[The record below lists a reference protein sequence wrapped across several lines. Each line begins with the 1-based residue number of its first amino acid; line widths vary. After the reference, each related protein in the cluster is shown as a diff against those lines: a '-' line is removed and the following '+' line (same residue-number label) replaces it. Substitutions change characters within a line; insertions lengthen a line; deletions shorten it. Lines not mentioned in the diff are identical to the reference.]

1 MQSKK
6 CKMRNEKDAFARP
19 NLQFAICHLQF
30 SFFWVLRATITCC
43 AVLLLNS
50 ACPAHEQAVEP
61 GTVESNVK
69 AESKVEIHGVSLGD
83 YRIRTFRQVDAQ
95 KSTVR
100 FTLYATVKDEHFA
113 EVQRLVEEHRQK
125 LRDQVITAT
134 RLAPL
139 AVFQEPDLATFR
151 RRVLVRL
158 RRAVPEIAV
167 EDLYISDFDLAI
179 KSL

>member
-1 MQSKK
+1 MLRLICSAMKS
-6 CKMRNEKDAFARP
+6 NTFLFAAVKLAAVAAALAVCGKSSASEEP
-19 NLQFAICHLQF
+19 VKPAMKE
-30 SFFWVLRATITCC
+30 SDVKEEASAEAT
-43 AVLLLNS
+43 S
-50 ACPAHEQAVEP
+50 
-61 GTVESNVK
+61 GK
-69 AESKVEIHGVSLGD
+69 EIHGVSLGD
-83 YRIRTFRQVDAQ
+83 YRIRSFHQVDAQ

-100 FTLYATVKDEHFA
+100 FTLYATVKDENFA
-113 EVQRLVEEHRQK
+113 EFQRLVDEHRQK

-158 RRAVPEIAV
+158 RRAVPELVV

>member
-1 MQSKK
+1 MQIAK
-6 CKMRNEKDAFARP
+6 CKMKNKDDAVALP
-19 NLQFAICHLQF
+19 NLQFAVSWLPRAIIICAT
-30 SFFWVLRATITCC
+30 VL
-43 AVLLLNS
+43 VLNS
-50 ACPAHEQAVEP
+50 TSLAHEQAAEP
-61 GTVESNVK
+61 ATAESNVK
-69 AESKVEIHGVSLGD
+69 ADSKAEIHGVSLGD
-83 YRIRTFRQVDAQ
+83 YRVRSFHQVDAQ

-139 AVFQEPDLATFR
+139 NVFQEPDLATFR

-158 RRAVPEIAV
+158 RRAVPELVI
-167 EDLYISDFDLAI
+167 EDLCISDFDLAI